1 MSYNMPERDEL
12 AADYWSP
19 QPGRPKIKL
28 VDENGRTVCVF
39 GWYKHMQGPLA
50 PWATGEECW
59 IAENKPQSEKQRRR
73 ILASDKYSPNNTTP
87 SRMQRSP
94 DGRFYLVLPGLTL
107 RWEKVV
113 RILDRLAEGNSERLT
128 VAELRQYAS

>member
-1 MSYNMPERDEL
+1 MSEL
-12 AADYWSP
+12 TTADYWLP

-28 VDENGRTVCVF
+28 VDGGGRTVCVF
-39 GWYKHMQGPLA
+39 GWYKHMQGTLP
-50 PWATGEECW
+50 PWAAGEECFW
-59 IAENKPQSEKQRRR
+59 IPENRPQSGKQRRQM
-73 ILASDKYSPNNTTP
+73 SDAAVKYSSEHKTP

-113 RILDRLAEGNSERLT
+113 RVLDQLAENNLERLA
-128 VAELRQYAS
+128 VAELRRYAS